1 MLGDKSKFLNWKIKQ
16 DIKFYILL
24 LLPIIYIC
32 VRSLIMLKYNFI
44 WNITCTKNT
53 MSYSKYYSTYKVL
66 LVMWFKFTQSL
77 SEIIVFVFY
86 KKLS

>member
-1 MLGDKSKFLNWKIKQ
+1 MLGNKSKFLNWKIKQ

-24 LLPIIYIC
+24 LLPIIYIF

-44 WNITCTKNT
+44 WNTTCTKNT

-66 LVMWFKFTQSL
+66 LVMGFKFTQSL
-77 SEIIVFVFY
+77 SEIIVFVFK